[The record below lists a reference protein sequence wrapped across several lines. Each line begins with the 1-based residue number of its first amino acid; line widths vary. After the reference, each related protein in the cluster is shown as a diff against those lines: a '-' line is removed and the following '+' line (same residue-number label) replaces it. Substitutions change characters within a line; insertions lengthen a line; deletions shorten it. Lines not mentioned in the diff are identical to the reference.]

1 MESGDQ
7 GKGVRLM
14 AWVCLQLRGSTGTQ
28 QRLGIDRDDNMIHVK
43 GIDAESKGI
52 FRVDQICYRNSG

>member
-14 AWVCLQLRGSTGTQ
+14 AWVCLQPRGGTGTQ

-52 FRVDQICYRNSG
+52 FRIN